1 MDKSRNF
8 RIDALLSESSQRIA
22 REDSPGLCS
31 DGTDIE
37 PATCK
42 RTENSPPR
50 AFQLQTGVMPKPGM
64 LNICHPGLTSFPQ
77 GPMPGMY
84 PSSMYSITALGAQH
98 PTFAYSGFAQ
108 PYPEHLKAAVAGSFP
123 LEHWLRAGLIMPR
136 LADYS
141 GAPQSG
147 LIGKCR
153 RPRTAFTSQQLLE
166 LENQFKL
173 NKYLSRPKRF
183 EVATSL
189 MLTETQVKIWFQNRR
204 MKWKRSRKAKEQAAQ
219 METDGCKSGKRENKP
234 KDLSRCSAHDDD
246 EDLDEEEED
255 EEEEEEFRKAINAGV
270 GLPHPSDFLQHSSA
284 LSYSSHCS
292 YSDDDLEEIGG
303 DRKIRLGL

>member
-1 MDKSRNF
+1 MDKSKNF
-8 RIDALLSESSQRIA
+8 RIDALLSESSQRIV
-22 REDSPGLCS
+22 RGDSPGLCNE
-31 DGTDIE
+31 GADIDI
-37 PATCK
+37 CK

-50 AFQLQTGVMPKPGM
+50 TFQLQTGVLPKPGM
-64 LNICHPGLTSFPQ
+64 LNISHPGLTSLSQ
-77 GPMPGMY
+77 GSMPGMY
-84 PSSMYSITALGAQH
+84 PSPMYSITALGAQH
-98 PTFAYSGFAQ
+98 PSFAYSGFTQ
-108 PYPEHLKAAVAGSFP
+108 SYPDHLKAAAMAGSLP
-123 LEHWLRAGLIMPR
+123 LEHWLRAGLLMPR

-219 METDGCKSGKRENKP
+219 LETDGCKSGKRGNKP
-234 KDLSRCSAHDDD
+234 KDLSRCSAHDED
-246 EDLDEEEED
+246 EDLDPEEED
-255 EEEEEEFRKAINAGV
+255 EEDEEEFRQSINVGV
-270 GLPHPSDFLQHSSA
+270 SLPRNSDFLQHSSA
-284 LSYSSHCS
+284 LSYSSHGS
-292 YSDDDLEEIGG
+292 YSDDDLEEIGA

>member
-1 MDKSRNF
+1 MDKSKNF
-8 RIDALLSESSQRIA
+8 RIDALLSESSQQIVRG
-22 REDSPGLCS
+22 DSPGLCS
-31 DGTDIE
+31 EGVDVDM
-37 PATCK
+37 CK
-42 RTENSPPR
+42 RTENSLPR
-50 AFQLQTGVMPKPGM
+50 AFQLQTGVIPKPGM
-64 LNICHPGLTSFPQ
+64 LNISHPGLTSLSQ
-77 GPMPGMY
+77 GSMPGMY
-84 PSSMYSITALGAQH
+84 PSPMYSITALGAQH
-98 PTFAYSGFAQ
+98 PSFAYSGFTQ
-108 PYPEHLKAAVAGSFP
+108 PYPDHLKAAAMAGSLP

-219 METDGCKSGKRENKP
+219 LETDGCKSGKRGNKP
-234 KDLSRCSAHDDD
+234 KDLSRCSAHDED
-246 EDLDEEEED
+246 EDLDPEEEAEED
-255 EEEEEEFRKAINAGV
+255 EEEFRRSINVGV
-270 GLPHPSDFLQHSSA
+270 SLPRHSDFLQHSSA
-284 LSYSSHCS
+284 LSYSSHGS
-292 YSDDDLEEIGG
+292 YSDDDLEEIGA